1 MNFFNDLFSGN
12 NDPEVDVLST
22 TSTPLKT
29 TFAKPRA
36 TKGRDFRGSTNR
48 STFDD
53 PAMNP
58 ENQPED
64 DPEEFNA
71 SEDQYPE
78 GYIPPPPPPPTPSP
92 TPSPPPVSGTPAAP
106 PPSPTITEDTFY
118 GPRTPSQFLN
128 PQPAE
133 QPPPPPNPHVDAHP
147 ENTHSLDHNN
157 TEAETTGMDLGQTLQ
172 TQPEEVQ
179 AEGSAGGAE
188 DRPTYEGKINM
199 KGEIITKVI
208 DAVSDV
214 VTEYILNKDDNR
226 RRLRGVPWTFGNVI
240 PQQAI
245 EDIGGPNA
253 RVAMDRIA
261 FANTF
266 MGSPQTA
273 ITGAAISMI
282 KQRIDAIDGTNPFE
296 EVGRTRSD
304 QKLRDIKLF
313 RSIDSYITKS
323 REGDSL
329 VEKAKHYLV
338 AEAQDITAKA
348 TNRMKDLGFIHKEEY
363 RFIRSA
369 VVMPYII
376 LAIGF
381 YFAYHKRDLDVNE
394 YHGVFRDLVLVRIMK
409 FILKKTLGLDK
420 DIANFGIDI
429 LENVPQELVTAFVR
443 NIDAKSGVF
452 DNEMVAIK
460 NFVEF
465 IRKEYRETFGG
476 GYYKDV
482 RKLQGSNI
490 DLVGLMNSLHT
501 SRVLHLFAIQI
512 STADNV
518 VWEAINN
525 SGLFLGLL
533 ELAAIHARG
542 RQDEGGGELSQDT
555 FLHNSFAVGLVR
567 FKPLGSLPRPKK
579 ENKLLSI
586 LFELDKSPST
596 EKFRVVK
603 DGNDYLVAISGSKFE
618 RQEGEIIDTDYETNL
633 ENVAGSPDFLKTD
646 RYLNAQRAL
655 EEAIEEAKKT
665 NGTVKVAGYSLGGRI
680 ALQLASHY
688 HSIPFYIYE
697 PVVAINDQTDKLFR
711 NIQNANVRIH
721 RINGSSISKHVEDY
735 RKKYRFHLQ
744 TLRQKRLSAHA
755 ILNFS

>member
-1 MNFFNDLFSGN
+1 MNFFNDLFGN
-12 NDPEVDVLST
+12 DDPEVDVLST

-29 TFAKPRA
+29 KFAKPRA
-36 TKGRDFRGSTNR
+36 IRGRNIGKATDR
-48 STFDD
+48 STYDD

-78 GYIPPPPPPPTPSP
+78 GYMPDLTPTPTP
-92 TPSPPPVSGTPAAP
+92 TPT
-106 PPSPTITEDTFY
+106 PTITADTIY
-118 GPRTPSQFLN
+118 GPATPPQFLN
-128 PQPAE
+128 PQPSVAEPAE
-133 QPPPPPNPHVDAHP
+133 QPPPPPNPHIDAHP
-147 ENTHSLDHNN
+147 DNVHNEDHND
-157 TEAETTGMDLGQTLQ
+157 TEAETTGMDLGQTIQ
-172 TQPEEVQ
+172 TQAEQVQPTEE
-179 AEGSAGGAE
+179 GGAGGSE
-188 DRPTYEGKINM
+188 DRPTYEGNTNM
-199 KGEIITKVI
+199 KGEIMTKVI
-208 DAVSDV
+208 DALSDV
-214 VTEYILNKDDNR
+214 ISEYILNKDDNR
-226 RRLRGVPWTFGNVI
+226 RKLRGVPWNFGNVI

-245 EDIGGPNA
+245 EEIGGPNA

-282 KQRIDAIDGTNPFE
+282 KQRIDAMEGTNPFE

-304 QKLRDIKLF
+304 QRLRDIKLF

-338 AEAQDITAKA
+338 AEANDITAKGY
-348 TNRMKDLGFIHKEEY
+348 NRMKDLGFIHKEEY

-376 LAIGF
+376 LAVGL
-381 YFAYHKRDLDVNE
+381 YYAYHKRDLDVSN
-394 YHGVFRDLVLVRIMK
+394 YHGVFKDMVLVRVMK
-409 FILKKTLGLDK
+409 FVLKKTLGIDK

-429 LENVPQELVTAFVR
+429 LENVPQELITAFVR

-452 DNEMVAIK
+452 DNEVVAIER
-460 NFVEF
+460 FVEF
-465 IRKEYRETFGG
+465 IRTQYRETFGG

-518 VWEAINN
+518 IWEAVNN

-533 ELAAIHARG
+533 ELSAIHSRG
-542 RQDEGGGELSQDT
+542 RQDGGGGEDAQDK
-555 FLHNSFAVGLVR
+555 FLHNSYAVGLVR
-567 FKPLGSLPRPKK
+567 FRQINKLPKSKK
-579 ENKLLSI
+579 INKLLST
-586 LFELDKSPST
+586 LFELDKSPSQ
-596 EKFRVVK
+596 EKYRVIK
-603 DGNDYLVAISGSKFE
+603 DGNNYLLAISGSKFE
-618 RQEGEIIDTDYETNL
+618 KQEGEIIDTDYEANL
-633 ENVAGSPDFLKTD
+633 ENVAGSPDFLKTP
-646 RYLNAQRAL
+646 RYLNALKAL
-655 EEAIEEAKKT
+655 EEAIESAKKT
-665 NGTVKVAGYSLGGRI
+665 NGRVSVAGYSLGGRV
-680 ALQLASHY
+680 ALQLASHF

-697 PVVAINDQTDKLFR
+697 PVVSMNDQTDKLFS
-711 NIQNANVRIH
+711 NLQKANVKIYRIDS
-721 RINGSSISKHVEDY
+721 SSISQHLVDY
-735 RKKYRFHLQ
+735 RKKYRFNLQ
-744 TLRQKRLSAHA
+744 TLKQKRFSSHSLR
-755 ILNFS
+755 NFG